1 MRTIS
6 GGVALSLLFA
16 LGACASEESD
26 DPDESMVV
34 SPAMARDRPAGTLT
48 WQPCGNI
55 ECATL
60 VVPIDYDNPSLG
72 TVSLA
77 LNRARA
83 DASLGYHGT
92 VLINPGGPGA
102 SGINFLVSSA
112 PALRGL
118 FPGFDFVGFDPRGI
132 GASQGLECDFFAD
145 ALPALVEEGSAGY
158 LREVTEASR
167 RCEAQEGP
175 LFDHM
180 GTQQVV
186 ADIDRMREA
195 LGEEEINFFG
205 ISYGT
210 RLGEHY
216 ALTYPEHTR
225 ALVLDSP
232 MSPVP
237 DLRLLTE
244 SQFAALLRLQQSF
257 FDDCAAGVLDCPP
270 EPEAV
275 FESIRQAEEREPLVQ
290 VAFANWKF
298 LLGSSPGR
306 ELAALSLRVQ
316 AGLEAPPEAM
326 AAMQAT
332 AAVVPTFNPAA
343 NLSTNCA
350 DDTSP
355 VLSAAAADD
364 LILSYAER
372 SPAFVLDSL
381 AAVTCSGWEVPR
393 QPLPSIEFEPRVPP
407 LVIGGIRDILTPYDL
422 AEATVGMLKGSAL
435 LTSEHY
441 GHSAISLGSLCV
453 FGHLRR
459 YLETLEL
466 PPVGARCE
474 APPPQ

>member
-6 GGVALSLLFA
+6 GGIAVSFLFA
-16 LGACASEESD
+16 LGACEAADSK
-26 DPDESMVV
+26 DEGVPSATPV
-34 SPAMARDRPAGTLT
+34 RERPAGTLT

-60 VVPIDYDNPSLG
+60 DVPIDSDNPSLG

-83 DASLGYHGT
+83 NASLGYHGT

-102 SGINFLVSSA
+102 SGINFVAGSTVQ
-112 PALRGL
+112 LRTL
-118 FPGFDFVGFDPRGI
+118 FPGYDFVGFDPRGI
-132 GASQGLECDFFAD
+132 GASEAFTCEVPGAAA
-145 ALPALVEEGSAGY
+145 ALEEGSAGY
-158 LREVTEASR
+158 LREVTLASR
-167 RCEAQEGP
+167 RCKEQEGP

-180 GTQQVV
+180 GSKQVV
-186 ADIDRMREA
+186 ADIERMRQA

-210 RLGEHY
+210 RLGELY

-225 ALVLDSP
+225 AVVLDAP
-232 MSPVP
+232 VEPVP
-237 DLRLLTE
+237 DMRLVTE
-244 SQFAALLRLQQSF
+244 SQFAALLELQQAF
-257 FDDCAAGVLDCPP
+257 FDDCEANVLDCPP

-275 FESIRQAEEREPLVQ
+275 FESILDADELDPLVLA
-290 VAFANWKF
+290 AFSSWKF
-298 LLGSSPGR
+298 LLGSVPGR

-326 AAMQAT
+326 EAMEAT
-332 AAVVPTFNPAA
+332 AAVIPAINIAA
-343 NLSTNCA
+343 NFSTNCA

-355 VLSAAAADD
+355 VLTVAAADELVESYLD
-364 LILSYAER
+364 RSRAFGLDALS
-372 SPAFVLDSL
+372 
-381 AAVTCSGWEVPR
+381 AVSCSGWQVPR
-393 QPLPSIEFEPRVPP
+393 QPLPSIEFQPRVPP
-407 LVIGGIRDILTPYDL
+407 LVIGGTRDILTPYDL
-422 AEATVGMLKGSAL
+422 AEETVRLINGSAL

-441 GHSAISLGSLCV
+441 GHSALGLGSLCV
-453 FGHLRR
+453 FGHVRR

-466 PPVGARCE
+466 PPAGARCE